1 MKKKE
6 SKNAIKNECMSS
18 SSKRSFITEALL
30 CFYFGAVG
38 AHRFYAGKKI
48 TGMSQ
53 ALVFLL
59 LNSLLLLFGIRRIR
73 LNIIGLLLIFLLL
86 LILWVLTDFIFVV
99 IERFKD
105 EDGLIIRAEDRA
117 QKEDLA
123 SICFA
128 SLALILSVAGVMA
141 DEFGLCMTLELLG
154 VLFAIVPLFYGI
166 TGVVIKNQRGLKLA
180 GFLISIAVLL
190 FSSIFFV
197 IRIGDGI

>member
-59 LNSLLLLFGIRRIR
+59 LNSLLFFLGIR
-73 LNIIGLLLIFLLL
+73 LNIIGLL

-105 EDGLIIRAEDRA
+105 EDGLIIRAEDRT

-128 SLALILSVAGVMA
+128 SLALSLSVAGVMA
-141 DEFGLCMTLELLG
+141 DEFWLCMTFELLG

-190 FSSIFFV
+190 FSSIFLV